1 MGEADGKKE
10 DLVKAA
16 FKIAKEEEA
25 VEVRKT
31 WVKAMGMKELKQLM
45 ATHGLEASAKVPD
58 MVNAMLKY
66 EQRVQEEIRAYEGKV
81 RELTEQKKGEFDS
94 MPLGELKALL
104 VAKGLKAGVGKADRA
119 QRLAEEAQKDG
130 SIAKK
135 VSQLTRVER
144 KQQLLAMEKSAV
156 LDLCEELDI
165 DPLMKDVLVQRIMS
179 YEADI
184 ADGFLEPELKKR
196 KTSRN

>member
-1 MGEADGKKE
+1 MGEAVEGRKNE
-10 DLVKAA
+10 LKALG
-16 FKIAKEEEA
+16 
-25 VEVRKT
+25 V
-31 WVKAMGMKELKQLM
+31 KELKQLL

-81 RELTEQKKGEFDS
+81 REVTEQKRGEFES
-94 MPLGELKALL
+94 MPLDKLKALL
-104 VAKGLKAGVGKADRA
+104 VARGLKAGVGKADHA

-135 VSQLTRVER
+135 VSQLTREER
-144 KQQLLAMEKSAV
+144 KQQLLAMERSAV
-156 LDLCEELDI
+156 LALCDELDI
-165 DPLMKDVLVQRIMS
+165 DPLMKDVMVQRIMS

-184 ADGFLEPELKKR
+184 AAGFLEPELKRR
-196 KTSRN
+196 KTSR